1 MRSSGRDQYRTARPD
16 GAGMSGPILEARNV
30 TKVFGP
36 SRGSTQA
43 DVVAVDDV
51 SFTLHQGGSTAIVG
65 ESGSGKTTLARIICG
80 LETATSGEILV
91 NGQPRLAPKSPSDR
105 LRAAKW
111 IQMVF
116 QDPYSSLDPRQTG
129 FACLDETL
137 RVHTGLSAPQRR
149 EAVQQLGDQA
159 GLGQKE
165 LSATPRRLSGGQRQR
180 LAIARALAVEPSV
193 LVLDEAVSA
202 LDVSVQA
209 QILNL
214 LVDLRRARGLSYVFV
229 SHDLAVVR
237 QISDEVIVMRSGT
250 VVERGA
256 TADVL
261 GNPQAAYT
269 RLLRESVP
277 RRGWKP
283 QRSLGQPGPEGT
295 GH

>member
-1 MRSSGRDQYRTARPD
+1 
-16 GAGMSGPILEARNV
+16 MSGPILEAHGI
-30 TKVFGP
+30 TKVFAAR
-36 SRGSTQA
+36 RGSAEA
-43 DVVAVDDV
+43 DVVAVHDV
-51 SFTLHQGGSTAIVG
+51 SFALDRGGSTAIVG

-80 LETATSGEILV
+80 LETATRGEVLFD
-91 NGQPRLAPKSPSDR
+91 GEPRVATGRARDR
-105 LRAAKW
+105 LHAAKQ

-137 RVHTGLSAPQRR
+137 RVHTELSARGRR
-149 EAVQQLGDQA
+149 DVVAGLGDQV
-159 GLGQKE
+159 GLGEKE
-165 LSATPRRLSGGQRQR
+165 LQATPRRLSGGQRQR

-209 QILNL
+209 QIVNL

-237 QISDEVIVMRSGT
+237 QISEQVIVMRSGT

-283 QRSLGQPGPEGT
+283 QRSLGLPGPSDAGP
-295 GH
+295 

>member
-1 MRSSGRDQYRTARPD
+1 MTR
-16 GAGMSGPILEARNV
+16 PILEARHI

-36 SRGSTQA
+36 RRGSNQPG
-43 DVVAVDDV
+43 VVAVDDV
-51 SFTLHQGGSTAIVG
+51 SFTLQPGGSTAIVG

-80 LETATSGEILV
+80 LETATSGEIVLDGESR
-91 NGQPRLAPKSPSDR
+91 NAPSSGRDR
-105 LRAAKW
+105 LRAAKQ

-129 FACLDETL
+129 FACLDEAL
-137 RVHTGLSAPQRR
+137 RVHTGLSAQQRR
-149 EAVQQLGDQA
+149 EAVERLGDQV
-159 GLGQKE
+159 GLGEKE
-165 LSATPRRLSGGQRQR
+165 LAATPRRLSGGQRQR

-214 LVDLRRARGLSYVFV
+214 LVELRRARGLSYVFV

-237 QISDEVIVMRSGT
+237 QISEQVIVMRTGT
-250 VVERGA
+250 VVESGA

-283 QRSLGQPGPEGT
+283 QRALGLPEPSSPAP
-295 GH
+295 